1 MKKVVML
8 LVGIALVLGF
18 SGCAKK
24 AEFNF
29 YDFEMSKAEIAKAV
43 KGWDIFTNGTWRFE
57 MRFPTDWNMRKV
69 DEWSKEVYFI
79 PKDKTLEF
87 NAGNYKGVIYIKG
100 VMNFETKYDLAKYLD
115 GIGKKEILGGTYQQL
130 QVKVGGQD
138 AVLVK
143 NAEEFYGTQVD
154 ELLINLGD
162 RILDILIYEKT
173 PESLAVLNSMI
184 FYGDVVKDDLK

>member
-1 MKKVVML
+1 MKKVVIL
-8 LVGIALVLGF
+8 LVGIALILGF
-18 SGCAKK
+18 SGCVKK
-24 AEFNF
+24 TDFNF
-29 YDFEMSKAEIAKAV
+29 YDFEMSKSEIAKAV
-43 KGWDIFTNGTWRFE
+43 KGWDIYTNGTWRFE
-57 MRFPTDWNMRKV
+57 MRFPTDWNAQKV

-79 PKDKTLEF
+79 PEDKMGEF
-87 NAGNYKGVIYIKG
+87 QTGNYRGAIYIKG

-115 GIGKKEILGGTYQQL
+115 SIGKKEILGGTYQQL

-143 NAEEFYGTQVD
+143 NAEEFYGAQVD

-173 PESLAVLNSMI
+173 PDVLAALNSMT
-184 FYGDVVKDDLK
+184 FYGDVVKDIE